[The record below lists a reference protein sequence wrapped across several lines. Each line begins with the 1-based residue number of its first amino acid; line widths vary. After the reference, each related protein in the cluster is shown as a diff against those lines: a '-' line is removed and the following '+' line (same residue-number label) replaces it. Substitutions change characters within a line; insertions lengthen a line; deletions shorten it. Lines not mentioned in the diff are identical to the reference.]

1 MTKTPWQI
9 GDHYYTPS
17 ITFNISGTTTRRNF
31 PHQHTLQEA
40 ETILKQA
47 SQEYTEKIC
56 LEITKHQITQLD
68 PHGEVSSS
76 KFILNIKQPI

>member
-9 GDHYYTPS
+9 GDNYYTPS
-17 ITFNISGTTTRRNF
+17 IEFIITGTRVHRTF

-47 SQEYTEKIC
+47 SQEYTEKVC
-56 LEITKHQITQLD
+56 LEIAKYQITQLD
-68 PHGEVSSS
+68 PHGDIMYG